1 MNDDMNTPKLLGEI
15 FQMIKESNNLKDLEE
30 NQRKKTIK
38 YIFEILGFQLKLE
51 DQSIKDEKLLS
62 EFFSMY
68 DIKFTEIDTA
78 MNEFISIRNKLRNEK
93 KYGEADEMRDSILK
107 IGIVIN
113 DGENVGWYWKNS

>member
-1 MNDDMNTPKLLGEI
+1 MSVGDIVCLIDTSEASNAKPSNS
-15 FQMIKESNNLKDLEE
+15 ESP
-30 NQRKKTIK
+30 Q
-38 YIFEILGFQLKLE
+38 
-51 DQSIKDEKLLS
+51 QSIKDEKLLS
-62 EFFSMY
+62 EFFSIY

-78 MNEFISIRNKLRNEK
+78 MNDFISIRNKLRNEK

>member
-15 FQMIKESNNLKDLEE
+15 FQMIKESNNLKDLEG
-30 NQRKKTIK
+30 NQRKQTIK
-38 YIFEILGFQLKLE
+38 YIFEILGFQLKLADE
-51 DQSIKDEKLLS
+51 SIKDKKLLT
-62 EFFSMY
+62 EFFSKY

-78 MNEFISIRNKLRNEK
+78 MNDFISIRNKLRNEK

>member
-1 MNDDMNTPKLLGEI
+1 MQIQLNFSLSVI
-15 FQMIKESNNLKDLEE
+15 DLSIG
-30 NQRKKTIK
+30 KSFL
-38 YIFEILGFQLKLE
+38 YE
-51 DQSIKDEKLLS
+51 DVNKDEKLLS

-78 MNEFISIRNKLRNEK
+78 MNDFISIRNKLRNEK

>member
-1 MNDDMNTPKLLGEI
+1 MCIRDREETAIESELLI
-15 FQMIKESNNLKDLEE
+15 QDWNKD
-30 NQRKKTIK
+30 
-38 YIFEILGFQLKLE
+38 
-51 DQSIKDEKLLS
+51 
-62 EFFSMY
+62 

-78 MNEFISIRNKLRNEK
+78 MNDFISSRNKLRNEK